1 MPHSPEISS
10 HLASV
15 PHTATSLGDVHANR
29 KRPAN
34 PAFEI
39 VLVPSR
45 DGLPPGDLHPYRHMD
60 EAEREALF
68 VDSLLR
74 ILRDRA
80 KAPQAESTLPASK
93 ESP

>member
-1 MPHSPEISS
+1 M
-10 HLASV
+10 
-15 PHTATSLGDVHANR
+15 GR
-29 KRPAN
+29 KQPGK
-34 PAFEI
+34 PVFEI
-39 VLVPSR
+39 MLVPSQ

-80 KAPQAESTLPASK
+80 KAPQAESAAPASI